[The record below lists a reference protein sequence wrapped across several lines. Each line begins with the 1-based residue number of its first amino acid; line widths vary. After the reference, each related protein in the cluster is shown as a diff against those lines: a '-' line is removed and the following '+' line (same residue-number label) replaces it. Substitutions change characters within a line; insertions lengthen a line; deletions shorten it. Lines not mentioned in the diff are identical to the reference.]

1 MRRNDIIVRISGKGQ
16 FKINSEIL
24 DKINKIDNSIVDLIQ
39 NYSGASDYKT
49 TQKDLQ
55 NKLTE
60 MISLIT
66 SNGQPLDHKE
76 IVQSDT
82 IIPDSDLSIEEATK
96 IFKGEGVIS
105 SP

>member
-1 MRRNDIIVRISGKGQ
+1 
-16 FKINSEIL
+16 
-24 DKINKIDNSIVDLIQ
+24 
-39 NYSGASDYKT
+39 
-49 TQKDLQ
+49 
-55 NKLTE
+55 

-66 SNGQPLDHKE
+66 SNGQPLDDKE
-76 IVQSDT
+76 IVTSDT

>member
-1 MRRNDIIVRISGKGQ
+1 MV
-16 FKINSEIL
+16 
-24 DKINKIDNSIVDLIQ
+24 
-39 NYSGASDYKT
+39 
-49 TQKDLQ
+49 
-55 NKLTE
+55 
-60 MISLIT
+60 SLIT

>member
-1 MRRNDIIVRISGKGQ
+1 
-16 FKINSEIL
+16 
-24 DKINKIDNSIVDLIQ
+24 LIE
-39 NYSGASDYKT
+39 NYSSGASDHKT

-82 IIPDSDLSIEEATK
+82 IPDSDLSIEEATK